1 MTIITDFLGHT
12 YEIPAHFCQP
22 VFEMIFARHFKPL
35 EEFRRVEVQILPD
48 IDIDVGEVEANDPEI
63 GAQQRNAV
71 RSSQLPDTMQFASQ
85 PGLRPLRIE
94 GAP

>member
-22 VFEMIFARHFKPL
+22 VFEMIFAHHFKPL
-35 EEFRRVEVQILPD
+35 KEFRRVEAQILPD
-48 IDIDVGEVEANDPEI
+48 IDIDDGKVQANDSEI

-71 RSSQLPDTMQFASQ
+71 RNRQLPETMQFAS
-85 PGLRPLRIE
+85 
-94 GAP
+94 